1 MIISR
6 GAGSTKRSTESRR
19 VIRMGRVPKFHLRAK
34 KKKKKITFVSTST
47 CSQSDEAQQAEG
59 GGEGR

>member
-6 GAGSTKRSTESRR
+6 GVGSTKRRAESRT
-19 VIRMGRVPKFHLRAK
+19 VIRMGRVPKLHLRA